1 MGRQSNGTYVQPG
14 MADPTVSTDGATKNY
29 VDTTTAAFLSTGDVK
44 LTLKTAAAEH
54 VPQRNGQLVGHDGD
68 HR

>member
-1 MGRQSNGTYVQPG
+1 MFSREWPIQPSRP
-14 MADPTVSTDGATKNY
+14 MVATRNY

-54 VPQRNGQLVGHDGD
+54 VPQRNG
-68 HR
+68 